1 MYERGYST
9 PLESEKL
16 GCNEIGPAKLCIY
29 IYLYRENNFSMYVYK
44 VWANTTSTNE
54 HWKFI
59 KRESEVTE
67 TEEHEIREN
76 FCQELIARLD
86 CTIINDGLTLYT
98 IE

>member
-1 MYERGYST
+1 
-9 PLESEKL
+9 
-16 GCNEIGPAKLCIY
+16 
-29 IYLYRENNFSMYVYK
+29 MYVYK